1 MSLCTSSVI
10 MNHYNADA
18 SKFHYLFQDCIN
30 SQGETCGPGQTVS
43 NGEEPQVRK
52 PRRFEYSH
60 QQKEEKEES
69 RKFMIKATHNMCDII
84 SLAKRGMPAKNS
96 SCEGAYQILWT
107 NLKKLLKLNIHKN
120 FECIFQFSLPLC

>member
-1 MSLCTSSVI
+1 MKSSIFQSDIIQFRGFSRTGEAVLG
-10 MNHYNADA
+10 YPLVSGLRR
-18 SKFHYLFQDCIN
+18 SKIHYLFQDCFN

-69 RKFMIKATHNMCDII
+69 RKFMIKATHNMCD
-84 SLAKRGMPAKNS
+84 
-96 SCEGAYQILWT
+96 T
-107 NLKKLLKLNIHKN
+107 
-120 FECIFQFSLPLC
+120 